1 MSPKA
6 LKVVTE
12 LEIHAITCPGVF
24 LPEKDDV
31 YVAVCIFGQYRKS
44 RCLAPVF
51 PLLFHEKMRF
61 EKVFPE
67 ATDPADVAQLLENET
82 AKCELIQLTPPGETL
97 AMYEE
102 NVREFL
108 FPEPRLTPAYPG
120 VDRAVLMTKLPCFP
134 GIAPK
139 LEFSSITTIK
149 ESKTSR
155 ASSSLMREDHTRKL
169 NGQVKYGY
177 RYRSPQKTYS
187 PLVKTTKKKNKGYEK
202 HTKSSHLRSPSPC
215 KRKYLN
221 EFIENSFL
229 HVKQMN
235 LGPHESKSTLQTR
248 PPFVVR
254 HIDRSKTEDIITT
267 PESPSTLKKKTR
279 SKSLS
284 PKQRLDKGAFNHT
297 RPRSALAKIST
308 CPHTMNTSE
317 DEVESESEEDNNGSL
332 VVHPVSYS
340 SEPEFSPISS
350 PTSFQRSTS
359 PVQHHLQHSSR
370 SLSNSDPSWE
380 LINERVKRLLSSQTA
395 KQRLQ
400 LGATESEIDDVLER
414 LSVVPRS
421 FSHNSSVE
429 RKKY

>member
-155 ASSSLMREDHTRKL
+155 ASSSLMR
-169 NGQVKYGY
+169 
-177 RYRSPQKTYS
+177 
-187 PLVKTTKKKNKGYEK
+187 
-202 HTKSSHLRSPSPC
+202 
-215 KRKYLN
+215 
-221 EFIENSFL
+221 
-229 HVKQMN
+229 
-235 LGPHESKSTLQTR
+235 
-248 PPFVVR
+248 
-254 HIDRSKTEDIITT
+254 IDRSKTEDIITT